1 MHGSTPGWMAAIL
14 LTACSGMAAAPEG
27 GGAAT
32 ASVSGT
38 VTYLQRIALPP
49 TAVIQVRLVDVSRAD
64 APAVV
69 LGEQVIQAG
78 GSQVPFSFEI
88 PYDPARID
96 PRFSYAI
103 QARIEDGGRLLFI
116 NDQHYAVVTRGAPVQ
131 LDMVLKP
138 VGGAAPK

>member
-1 MHGSTPGWMAAIL
+1 MHRSTPGWIAALL
-14 LTACSGMAAAPEG
+14 LTACSGMAAAPKG

-49 TAVIQVRLVDVSRAD
+49 TAVIQVRLVDVSLAD

-69 LGEQVIQAG
+69 LGEQLIQAG

-96 PRFSYAI
+96 PSFSYAI

-138 VGGAAPK
+138 VGGTAPE

>member
-1 MHGSTPGWMAAIL
+1 MYTSTPTWLAAIL
-14 LTACSGMAAAPEG
+14 LTGCSGMTAAPEG

-32 ASVSGT
+32 ASVSGA

-49 TAVIQVRLVDVSRAD
+49 TALIQVKLVDVSRAD

-69 LGEQVIQAG
+69 LGEQVIRAG

-88 PYDPARID
+88 PYDPAKID

-116 NDQHYAVVTRGAPVQ
+116 SDRHYAVITRGAPVQ

-138 VGGAAPK
+138 VGGAAHR